1 MAGKV
6 EGEWTLMV
14 VGAGLVAAKTAIEV
28 AAVEA
33 VGAD

>member
-1 MAGKV
+1 MVGKV

-14 VGAGLVAAKTAIEV
+14 VGAGVVAARTAIEV
-28 AAVEA
+28 GVET